1 MNQVRAAR
9 SAQFLSN
16 LNPVEMNECNRTDCL
31 PNTRLDVIRSIVDWI
46 ANESS
51 ERKCVLWLYGL
62 AGSGKS
68 TLSTTIAWLMRD
80 LQRLGGFFFFDRD
93 IPQRNAATLIRTLAY
108 QLALYDARFGD
119 AISQIVESIPRIA
132 EMPLGFQITNLL
144 SAKAMESVQWTGGPI
159 VLIIDAL
166 DECGSPMER
175 KILLQTLSKG
185 FLNLPSFVRV
195 VVASRQA
202 TDIEDTLASHPS
214 VHLCPLRIDSVT
226 NQEDISEFL
235 QHRFSEIRRTARL
248 GLDWP
253 GNRNISALTKIAAG
267 LFVWASTACLYI
279 DSYDPDQRLNE
290 IIMQQ
295 PGIDS
300 SEPFAQLDKLYKTG
314 LQSVGLWD
322 NYSFRTD
329 CCNIL
334 GAILCGR
341 IPLSYSMIDSLL
353 QFPPT

>member
-1 MNQVRAAR
+1 M
-9 SAQFLSN
+9 
-16 LNPVEMNECNRTDCL
+16 
-31 PNTRLDVIRSIVDWI
+31 
-46 ANESS
+46 
-51 ERKCVLWLYGL
+51 
-62 AGSGKS
+62 
-68 TLSTTIAWLMRD
+68 LSTTIAWLMRD

-93 IPQRNAATLIRTLAY
+93 IPERNAATLIRTLAY
-108 QLALYDARFGD
+108 QLALYDACFGD
-119 AISQIVESIPRIA
+119 TISRIVESIPRIA

-235 QHRFSEIRRTARL
+235 
-248 GLDWP
+248 
-253 GNRNISALTKIAAG
+253 
-267 LFVWASTACLYI
+267 
-279 DSYDPDQRLNE
+279 
-290 IIMQQ
+290 
-295 PGIDS
+295 
-300 SEPFAQLDKLYKTG
+300 
-314 LQSVGLWD
+314 
-322 NYSFRTD
+322 
-329 CCNIL
+329 
-334 GAILCGR
+334 
-341 IPLSYSMIDSLL
+341 
-353 QFPPT
+353 